1 MKKYFLFIVAFLIST
16 NAIAI
21 NLEINCNDVN
31 CSA

>member
-1 MKKYFLFIVAFLIST
+1 MKKYVLFSVAFLIAT

-21 NLEINCNDVN
+21 NLEINCNDAN